1 MQANRASNAHSY
13 YAFNSDST
21 QISGAVAI
29 ALCVYIALE
38 TVGVWISVFPRGQR
52 LKLMPVM
59 VCAAGDAACLNA
71 SS

>member
-1 MQANRASNAHSY
+1 MQANRASSAQY

-38 TVGVWISVFPRGQR
+38 TVGVWISVFPGGQR

-59 VCAAGDAACLNA
+59 VCAAGDASCLDA
-71 SS
+71 KP